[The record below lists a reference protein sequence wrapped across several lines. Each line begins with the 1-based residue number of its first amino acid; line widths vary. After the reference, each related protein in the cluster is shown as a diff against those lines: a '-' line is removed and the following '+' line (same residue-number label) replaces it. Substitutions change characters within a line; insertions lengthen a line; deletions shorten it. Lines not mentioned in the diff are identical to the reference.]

1 MPQMSATPPR
11 LGSTK
16 LVSCCSAARTRRSI
30 GDTQYKSKAIPR
42 MTNTNPAMDTALMIS
57 SLNCSLQT
65 TATRPK
71 VCHGSE
77 HLG

>member
-1 MPQMSATPPR
+1 MPQMSENPPR
-11 LGSTK
+11 IGSTK
-16 LVSCCSAARTRRSI
+16 LVSCCSAARIRRSI

-42 MTNTNPAMDTALMIS
+42 MTNTNPTMDNALMIS

-71 VCHGSE
+71 LCHRSE
-77 HLG
+77 HVG